1 MLLVLLL
8 KRFPE
13 TNTFTHFTFWCW
25 TKQLVSNFQRIHPD
39 RSWNEFYSCYARKW
53 FSQSHKFSDPIESG
67 PNPQP
72 WSDLYEISVK
82 AMHQHP
88 RMEPFI
94 VKNNTN
100 EPKKDFSRQVEV
112 PIFDTK
118 FNVTVEF
125 DPDRTIDYKLLK
137 VLVVNFRSN
146 WVQDPRTANFIF
158 SIVFDQ

>member
-1 MLLVLLL
+1 
-8 KRFPE
+8 
-13 TNTFTHFTFWCW
+13 
-25 TKQLVSNFQRIHPD
+25 
-39 RSWNEFYSCYARKW
+39 
-53 FSQSHKFSDPIESG
+53 
-67 PNPQP
+67 
-72 WSDLYEISVK
+72 
-82 AMHQHP
+82 MHQHP

-137 VLVVNFRSN
+137 EPVKNFGHISGYYSVLEFHISI
-146 WVQDPRTANFIF
+146 IF
-158 SIVFDQ
+158 YP

>member
-1 MLLVLLL
+1 MY
-8 KRFPE
+8 KIRF
-13 TNTFTHFTFWCW
+13 
-25 TKQLVSNFQRIHPD
+25 
-39 RSWNEFYSCYARKW
+39 
-53 FSQSHKFSDPIESG
+53 
-67 PNPQP
+67 
-72 WSDLYEISVK
+72 K

-137 VLVVNFRSN
+137 VLVDNFRSN
-146 WVQDPRTANFIF
+146 GVRDSWAVNFIF
-158 SIVFDQ
+158 SIIFDQEKGTGSNSSSWSF

>member
-1 MLLVLLL
+1 M
-8 KRFPE
+8 
-13 TNTFTHFTFWCW
+13 W
-25 TKQLVSNFQRIHPD
+25 TKSLLRSNK
-39 RSWNEFYSCYARKW
+39 RSTIYKIRF
-53 FSQSHKFSDPIESG
+53 
-67 PNPQP
+67 
-72 WSDLYEISVK
+72 K

-137 VLVVNFRSN
+137 VLVYNF
-146 WVQDPRTANFIF
+146 WANRVREFHISDHF
-158 SIVFDQ
+158 